1 MTYEQYAALEG
12 VNWSSLKW
20 LWSGSPLH
28 YRYHVDHPKADVDT
42 PARVRFRAV
51 HTAILEP
58 DKFAEEY
65 PIYSGGNRRGKEWD
79 AFEAANAGKSILKE
93 SEAATILE
101 QAAAVRAHP
110 AIRGW
115 LKSGRAEVPF
125 QWVEKNFGIACKSRL
140 DLLCPGAV
148 LDLKSVPSL
157 DAAQM
162 ARWIC
167 RMGYHLQLDHYAAG
181 ARANGHEVQRV
192 GIIGVESKAP
202 YDSALFWLSDATMMK
217 AADERAELLLRLKG
231 CMEVDFW
238 PGRFMEEQ
246 TVDIPSY
253 EGDLEI
259 SLEEA

>member
-1 MTYEQYAALEG
+1 MSYAEYAALEG
-12 VNWSSLKW
+12 VNWSLLKR

-28 YRYHVDHPKADVDT
+28 YRYHADHPDADPDT

-58 DKFAEEY
+58 ERFEQDYVIFD
-65 PIYSGGNRRGKEWD
+65 GGDRRGNAWKD
-79 AFEAANAGKSILKE
+79 FQAANAGNSILKD
-93 SEAATILE
+93 SEAAGILE

-115 LKSGRAEVPF
+115 LKNGQAEVAF
-125 QWVEKNFGIACKSRL
+125 RWVEKNFGIACKGRV

-157 DAAQM
+157 DAGQL

-181 ARANGHEVQRV
+181 ARANGHEVHRV
-192 GIIGVESKAP
+192 GIIGVETKAP

-238 PGRFMEEQ
+238 PGRFPEEQ